1 MNRLITIFLFTASL
15 IFSMAGPQAE
25 IPTSDQQEETAVN
38 INKSVKAARTDEPVY
53 IDGALTENIWYQATQ
68 KFDFTQHQP
77 QNGEKP
83 NENTMFIVFYDE
95 NNLYIGVYAME
106 KEPSTVMGKLRRRDD
121 MALSDYIWVSI
132 DTENRGKAGYKFGV
146 NPSGVRFDAYI
157 SNDDE
162 VDYSWNG
169 VWDVKVL
176 RDFGDQSNDPVQR
189 RVGWTAEFRIP
200 FSTMQYDNDKTEEW
214 GFNITRFKGST
225 FEQMWWKNKEVTEPG
240 LVSHFGKIT
249 GISNIKSAGK
259 FEFLPGS
266 IITASSEEFDSESAL
281 IGSSRLYYNI
291 STDFKY
297 DITTSTRFEAS
308 INPDFG
314 QAEVDPAVLNLT
326 AFETYFPEKR
336 TFFVNGS
343 DIFATPFQ
351 LFYSRRIGRNAYDGF
366 VPIDIAGKLTGKAG
380 NTTFGMISAL
390 TGAKDPYGK
399 TGFLIGRVKQ
409 TMNRG
414 NTDFGILFTHMS
426 DLDNKETP
434 LSLGFDWGH
443 QFFNNQFLFSG
454 QYAQSK
460 VDTLTG
466 HGIMAHFA
474 KIGGKYWNF
483 NLDADLRDK
492 NLEINDL
499 GFLGRNNVN
508 SYYMGHSFFT
518 AAPVWKFQETNTTLN
533 MWYQE
538 NPEEIISKEKLV
550 LSSGL
555 SIGTSITLL
564 NQWSFGLDISKKLP
578 GYDDIDT
585 RRYLEYG
592 GLGPVIEDPGTISF
606 SSWIAAR
613 PGKKVNQQLS
623 VFGGK
628 DDYASKWYG
637 LSYSLELSPA
647 EHYSIS
653 VSPDYSWNYD
663 ESQWVDDLFAY
674 PIGDYLGSI
683 YGKLKSQTYSMAI
696 RMNYSF
702 TPEMSLQFFT
712 QPFIAIGNYESYRLF
727 IDSKSYEFVDNYNFY
742 GTYDFSEDY
751 MNHTLIPDSPG
762 PDGEWGTD
770 DDEGNTLYVNGYGLD
785 NDHNFNRKSL
795 NWQSVFRWEYRP
807 GSVLFFVWS
816 FSSAD
821 NESLAGEFDIPGSFK
836 NLFNQV
842 ATHQFLI
849 KFNYWMKL

>member
-1 MNRLITIFLFTASL
+1 M
-15 IFSMAGPQAE
+15 
-25 IPTSDQQEETAVN
+25 
-38 INKSVKAARTDEPVY
+38 
-53 IDGALTENIWYQATQ
+53 TENIWYQAEQ

-77 QNGEKP
+77 QNGKKP

-146 NPSGVRFDAYI
+146 TPSGVRFDAYI

-169 VWDVKVL
+169 VWDVKVQ
-176 RDFGDQSNDPVQR
+176 RDFGDQTNEPVQR
-189 RVGWTAEFRIP
+189 RVGWTAEFQIP

-297 DITTSTRFEAS
+297 DITTSTRLEAS

-314 QAEVDPAVLNLT
+314 QAEVDPAVLNLS
-326 AFETYFPEKR
+326 AYETYFPEKR

-351 LFYSRRIGRNAYDGF
+351 LFYSRRIGRSTDDGF
-366 VPIDIAGKLTGKAG
+366 APIKIAGKLTGKTG
-380 NTTFGMISAL
+380 NTSFGLITAL
-390 TGAKDPYGK
+390 TDAKGGYGQSAH
-399 TGFLIGRVKQ
+399 LVGRVSQSINK
-409 TMNRG
+409 G
-414 NTDFGILFTHMS
+414 NTNFGILFTHLN
-426 DLDNKETP
+426 DLDNKQTP

-443 QFFNNQFLFSG
+443 KFFKNQFLIRG

-460 VDTLTG
+460 IDSVTG
-466 HGIMAHFA
+466 HGVMAHFS
-474 KIGGKYWNF
+474 KIGGKFWNF
-483 NLDADLRDK
+483 SLDIDMRDK
-492 NLEINDL
+492 NFEINDL
-499 GFLGRNNVN
+499 GFLDRNNIN

-518 AAPVWKFQETNTTLN
+518 TNPIWKFQETSTNLS

-538 NPEEIISKEKLV
+538 TPEEIISKEKLAI
-550 LSSGL
+550 SSGL
-555 SIGTSITLL
+555 SIGTSITFL
-564 NQWSFGLDISKKLP
+564 NQWSFGLDVSKKLP
-578 GYDDIDT
+578 GHDDVDT
-585 RRYLEYG
+585 RRFG
-592 GLGPVIEDPGTISF
+592 ALGPIIEDPGTISL
-606 SSWIAAR
+606 SSWIAAK
-613 PGKKVNQQLS
+613 PGKIINQQLS

-637 LSYSLELSPA
+637 LSYGLELSPR
-647 EHYSIS
+647 EYYSIS
-653 VSPDYSWNYD
+653 IAPDFSWNYD
-663 ESQWVDDLFAY
+663 ESQWIFTDVDTTSL
-674 PIGDYLGSI
+674 
-683 YGKLKSQTYSMAI
+683 YGALTSQTISIGI
-696 RMNYSF
+696 RGNYSF
-702 TPEMSLQFFT
+702 TPDMSLQLFV
-712 QPFIAIGNYESYRLF
+712 QPFVAIGKY
-727 IDSKSYEFVDNYNFY
+727 DKY
-742 GTYDFSEDY
+742 GWILKPKAYPFNGSEDEF
-751 MNHTLIPDSPG
+751 IIWKDQA
-762 PDGEWGTD
+762 GELVDWED
-770 DDEGNTLYVNGYGLD
+770 DFNT
-785 NDHNFNRKSL
+785 KSL

-807 GSVLFFVWS
+807 GSVIFFIWS

-821 NESLAGEFDIPGSFK
+821 NALLTPSFSGEFDIPGSFK
-836 NLFNQV
+836 NLFDQV

-849 KFNYWMKL
+849 KYNYWMKL